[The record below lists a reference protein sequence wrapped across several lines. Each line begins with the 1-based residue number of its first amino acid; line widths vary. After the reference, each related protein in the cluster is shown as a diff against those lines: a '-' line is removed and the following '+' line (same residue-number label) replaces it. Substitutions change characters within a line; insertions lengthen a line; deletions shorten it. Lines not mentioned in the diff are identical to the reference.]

1 VQNNFDSIAF
11 ISIQNKAGLKNKY
24 LIIILVALTKLATA
38 QIGGEN
44 TYEFLALAPSA
55 RITGLGG
62 TNVSILDH
70 DLTIQLA
77 NPAALN
83 PKMDKLVA
91 FGSVVYP
98 GRVNFGNVSYARK
111 FKIPGT
117 FGFGLQYIA
126 YGRFKETDEAA
137 NILGNF
143 NAGEMNIYAGYGY
156 QFARIFS
163 VGANAKFIY
172 SQLGP
177 YSSVGMV
184 ADLAV
189 MINDTAHNVT
199 ASIVA
204 KNIGGQFKTYNK
216 GVREPM
222 PFDLQ
227 AGLSFGF
234 KNVPFRFHF
243 TFHDLY
249 RWNIRYNNPADQQT
263 DNLFTDSADLKP
275 KKYIADNL
283 FRHIIIG
290 VEFNIKKV
298 VRFDIAYN
306 HMRQQELKL
315 TTRRGVPGI
324 SLGLGLHIRQFD
336 FGYGFQPLA
345 QGATMHNFTLSVN
358 TAGFVKKKSTPQQE
372 SKKM

>member
-1 VQNNFDSIAF
+1 MKQKLLF
-11 ISIQNKAGLKNKY
+11 IV
-24 LIIILVALTKLATA
+24 ILFAAKFSSA

-44 TYEFLALAPSA
+44 TYEFLALSPSA

-70 DLTIQLA
+70 DLSIQLS

-83 PKMDKLVA
+83 PKMSKLVS
-91 FGSVVYP
+91 FGTVAYP
-98 GRVNFGNVSYARK
+98 GKINFGNVNYAHK

-126 YGRFKETDEAA
+126 YGKFKETDEAA
-137 NILGNF
+137 NVIGSF

-156 QFARIFS
+156 QFGKIFS
-163 VGANAKFIY
+163 AGVNAKFIY
-172 SQLGP
+172 SQLAQ
-177 YSSVGMV
+177 YSSIGMA

-216 GVREPM
+216 RAREPL

-234 KNVPFRFHF
+234 KNVPFRFHL
-243 TFHDLY
+243 TFHNLQ
-249 RWNIRYNNPADQQT
+249 RWDIRYTDPNDVQQ
-263 DNLFTDSADLKP
+263 DNLFTDSSELKT
-275 KKYIADNL
+275 KKYIGDKL
-283 FRHIIIG
+283 FRHVIIG

-298 VRFDIAYN
+298 VRIDIAYN
-306 HMRQQELKL
+306 HLRQQELKL

-324 SLGLGLHIRQFD
+324 SLGLGVHVRQFD
-336 FGYGFQPLA
+336 FAYGFQPLA
-345 QGATMHNFTLSVN
+345 QGQTMHQFTFSVN
-358 TAGFVKKKSTPQQE
+358 TAGFIKKKATPKQE
-372 SKKM
+372 GQKM